1 MHPPALSHD
10 RSVRVLLAD
19 DHETVREGLRFL
31 VDAQPDMKVVGE
43 AASGQEA
50 IEQAQSLLPDVIV
63 LDLTMPGLSG
73 LAAAP
78 GIRTAAPSAAVVV
91 LTRHDDEAFAQQLF
105 ESGVSAYV
113 LKQSRSAEL
122 IRAIRIA
129 ASGGRYLDPS
139 LPTPLSREPGRRLG
153 TPRITDREVEV
164 LRMVAA
170 GHTNKDIA
178 AALSITVKTVEVHKA
193 NAMRKLSL
201 RGRTDVVRYALLNG
215 WLGDV

>member
-1 MHPPALSHD
+1 HPPPVAHD
-10 RSVRVLLAD
+10 RRVRVLLAD

-31 VDAQPDMKVVGE
+31 VDAQPDMEVVGE

-50 IEQAQSLLPDVIV
+50 IEQAQSLAPDVII

-78 GIRTAAPSAAVVV
+78 GIRTAAPAAAVVV
-91 LTRHDDEAFAQQLF
+91 LTRHDDDAFVQQLF

-122 IRAIRIA
+122 MRAIRIA

-139 LPTPLSREPGRRLG
+139 LPAPLSREPRRRLG
-153 TPRITDREVEV
+153 TPRISDREVEV
-164 LRMVAA
+164 LRLVAA

-178 AALSITVKTVEVHKA
+178 STLSITVKTVEVHKA